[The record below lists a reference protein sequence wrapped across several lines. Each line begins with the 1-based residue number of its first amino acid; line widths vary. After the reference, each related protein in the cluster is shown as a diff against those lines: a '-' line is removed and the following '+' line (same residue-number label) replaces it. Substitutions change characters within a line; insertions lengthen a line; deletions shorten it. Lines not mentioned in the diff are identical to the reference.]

1 MRYKEVSMT
10 MINKVL
16 SNVTVSSFIFSD
28 HTMLIESKH
37 ALQVTACTTSLYVS
51 LTHRY
56 RKSPK

>member
-10 MINKVL
+10 IINKHI
-16 SNVTVSSFIFSD
+16 SNLAVSSFIFSD

-37 ALQVTACTTSLYVS
+37 ALQGAACTTSFYIS

-56 RKSPK
+56 QKSPK